1 MAEVKELF
9 GEKIDKEQKNGGEYD
24 GFAELHLQSYMG
36 KLRKTEAYKKAM
48 KIYDEYEDVMEALK

>member
-1 MAEVKELF
+1 MAEVK
-9 GEKIDKEQKNGGEYD
+9 GIVWKKIDKEQKNRGEYD
-24 GFAELHLQSYMG
+24 SFAELHLQSYMG